1 MISSRFHLGPVCCG
15 PRRRT
20 HQSFSAEFVRIFRS
34 IFVTRLLLLSAVAL
48 ADPGNGG
55 GNGRD
60 RAAPDGKEKR
70 SERSKDGEYTIAVS
84 GYYKGT
90 GTATV
95 AADSVTINAQ
105 VSHERDRTSPC
116 RPAA

>member
-1 MISSRFHLGPVCCG
+1 M
-15 PRRRT
+15 
-20 HQSFSAEFVRIFRS
+20 RIFRS
-34 IFVTRLLLLSAVAL
+34 IFVTGLLLLSAVAL
-48 ADPGNGG
+48 GDPGNGNGG

-60 RAAPDGKEKR
+60 KGGPNGKEKR

-90 GTATV
+90 GTAAV

-105 VSHERDRTSPC
+105 VSHEKGPNVTMT
-116 RPAA
+116 AT